1 MQKPNSRP
9 LQFVAMNF
17 VQLMNQMTQHNKI
30 VAKFMSNVKNLN
42 RHSSNSSFQVQPC
55 RHSVDKSQDQKRI
68 TKNSI
73 VPKEKLDSLKD

>member
-1 MQKPNSRP
+1 
-9 LQFVAMNF
+9 
-17 VQLMNQMTQHNKI
+17 